1 MSSIHTI
8 RADTVIS
15 NKGVINEINNNTDMS
30 IIRTITVAPNDP
42 EITNIDASDFV
53 FDIPDP
59 DVVNTSI
66 GGNSGNS
73 GSGNNV
79 ILSISEDNNI
89 ASKIQNAFIPINVLS
104 SQSSES
110 AFTPTVPNNYL
121 INIQQ
126 PNLLSSYNNNNNN
139 IKHPFST
146 PITTPV
152 NMSSNVNTKITA
164 TAAAT
169 AAATGRESSSA
180 SASASSSTSSS
191 SKKNI
196 NNAKHDANT
205 ITPHRR
211 VSKKRKIKINDDEEV
226 KDTRIDYDDD
236 DEEIKKIKISL
247 FNFVKDIAFNLILTI
262 PYLRSKLKPILN
274 NPALAYNE
282 IEKQFEEFKDELN
295 ATELGN
301 IKKYVCVEGI
311 RDKLNYILD
320 ISFKKIMD
328 DGKIDIN
335 DAPQFIQLVY
345 FIIHA
350 FNEINDGEIYKFPV
364 SKEHVMLLLHFILK
378 SVFCLTLDGEEEVM
392 AVGLLDTSFKLVRIE
407 VCPLASRKW
416 YDVFRKF
423 FGCFRKKKLL
433 EDIQ

>member
-8 RADTVIS
+8 TADTVIS
-15 NKGVINEINNNTDMS
+15 NKGVINEIINNTDMS
-30 IIRTITVAPNDP
+30 IIRTITVAPSDS
-42 EITNIDASDFV
+42 EITNINVSDLV

-59 DVVNTSI
+59 GVVNTSI
-66 GGNSGNS
+66 SGNS
-73 GSGNNV
+73 GDNV

-89 ASKIQNAFIPINVLS
+89 TSKLQNSFIPINNTLS
-104 SQSSES
+104 SPSSES

-169 AAATGRESSSA
+169 GRESS

-196 NNAKHDANT
+196 NNAKHDTNT
-205 ITPHRR
+205 ITSHRR

-423 FGCFRKKKLL
+423 FGCFRKKKTL

>member
-8 RADTVIS
+8 TADAVIS
-15 NKGVINEINNNTDMS
+15 NRGVINAINNNSDMTT
-30 IIRTITVAPNDP
+30 IRTLIVDSNEP
-42 EITNIDASDFV
+42 EITSIHVSGDV
-53 FDIPDP
+53 FDIPEP
-59 DVVNTSI
+59 IIATTNVNNT
-66 GGNSGNS
+66 NNANNA
-73 GSGNNV
+73 NNV
-79 ILSISEDNNI
+79 SLNISERNNTVSSNDL
-89 ASKIQNAFIPINVLS
+89 AHAFIPINVRS
-104 SQSSES
+104 SSAASSKS
-110 AFTPTVPNNYL
+110 IPIINNPSL
-121 INIQQ
+121 LNIEQ
-126 PNLLSSYNNNNNN
+126 PNLLLLSNNT
-139 IKHPFST
+139 KHPFNT
-146 PITTPV
+146 PIITPV
-152 NMSSNVNTKITA
+152 NVGANAMTNMI
-164 TAAAT
+164 TAAAKT
-169 AAATGRESSSA
+169 SV
-180 SASASSSTSSS
+180 SSTAKPIPIPNLSLKTSV
-191 SKKNI
+191 
-196 NNAKHDANT
+196 NNTKCDTNT
-205 ITPHRR
+205 ITSHRR
-211 VSKKRKIKINDDEEV
+211 VKKRIIKINDDEEI

-236 DEEIKKIKISL
+236 DEEIKKIKNSL

-274 NPALAYNE
+274 NPSLAYNE
-282 IEKQFEEFKDELN
+282 IEKQFEDFKDELN
-295 ATELGN
+295 STELGN

-320 ISFKKIMD
+320 ISFKKIME
-328 DGKIDIN
+328 DGRIDIN

-407 VCPLASRKW
+407 VCPLAARKW

-423 FGCFRKKKLL
+423 FGCFRKKKSL